1 MAENATSPY
10 IFEATAQNFQQIM
23 DSSFQVPILV
33 DFWADWCQPCK
44 MLMPI
49 LAKLANEYQGGFIL
63 VKVNSDQQQQ
73 LAAQFGVRNLPTVKV
88 IKDGRIVDEFT
99 GVQPE
104 AEIRKFIERYRT
116 RKTEPYRQQ
125 ALEMYNTGDIGG
137 ATQLMEQVL
146 QHEPDFHEA
155 AIELAGMLLQ
165 QQRAEEAEVLLQA
178 IPADAIDN
186 QVISQ
191 LLADVKRAKLQA
203 QVVGVDTSAL
213 EQRLAENPDD
223 LATMLEL
230 AKIRV
235 AMDEIEAGLAL
246 YFAVHQKDSQ
256 FQDGA
261 GKQGLFNTFELI
273 GSANPLVKKYR
284 NKLFA
289 LLY

>member
-10 IFEATAQNFQQIM
+10 IFEATPQNFQQIM
-23 DSSFQVPILV
+23 ESSYQVPILV

-44 MLMPI
+44 MLLPI
-49 LAKLANEYQGGFIL
+49 LIKLVNEYQGGFLL

-73 LAAQFGVRNLPTVKV
+73 LAAQFGVRNLPTVKI
-88 IKDGRIVDEFT
+88 IKDGRIVDEFM

-104 AEIRKFIERYRT
+104 ADIRKLIDRHRV

-125 ALEMYNTGDIGG
+125 ALEMYNNGDLVG

-155 AIELAGMLLQ
+155 AIELAGMLIQ
-165 QQRAEEAEVLLQA
+165 QARVDEAEALLQA
-178 IPADAIDN
+178 IPPAAVDN

-213 EQRLAENPDD
+213 EQQLAANPDD

-230 AKIRV
+230 AKIRI
-235 AMDEIEAGLAL
+235 ALDEIEAGLEL
-246 YFAVHQKDSQ
+246 YFTVHKKDSN

-261 GKQGLFNTFELI
+261 GKKGLFSTFDLI
-273 GSANPLVKKYR
+273 GGSNPLVKKYR

>member
-1 MAENATSPY
+1 MAESPY
-10 IFEATAQNFQQIM
+10 IFEATPQNFQQIM
-23 DSSFQVPILV
+23 ETSHQVPILV

-44 MLMPI
+44 MLLPI
-49 LAKLANEYQGGFIL
+49 LTKLVNEYQGGFVL

-73 LAAQFGVRNLPTVKV
+73 LAAQFGVRNLPTVKI
-88 IKDGRIVDEFT
+88 IKNGKIVDEFV

-104 AEIRKFIERYRT
+104 SEIRKLIDRHRT

-125 ALEMYNTGDIGG
+125 ALDMYNTGDIVG

-155 AIELAGMLLQ
+155 AIELAGMLIQ
-165 QQRAEEAEVLLQA
+165 QERVDEAESLLEA
-178 IPADAIDN
+178 IPPDAVDN
-186 QVISQ
+186 QVISE
-191 LLADVKRAKLQA
+191 LLTEVKRAKLQA

-213 EQRLAENPDD
+213 EQRLAEKPDD

-235 AMDEIEAGLAL
+235 AMGEIEAGLEL
-246 YFAVHQKDSQ
+246 YFTVHKKDSK
-256 FQDGA
+256 FEDGA

-273 GSANPLVKKYR
+273 GNTNPLVKKYR